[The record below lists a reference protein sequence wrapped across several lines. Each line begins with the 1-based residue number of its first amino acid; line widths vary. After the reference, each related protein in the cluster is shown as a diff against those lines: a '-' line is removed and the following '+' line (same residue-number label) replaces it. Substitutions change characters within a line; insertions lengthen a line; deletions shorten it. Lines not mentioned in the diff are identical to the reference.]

1 MKVST
6 KSILSIFVLVFAF
19 NLSYLNYLGFLS
31 KKSDNYCSPNEKEM
45 GSYCLES
52 CCFFDENL
60 FALTCEQY
68 PKKNEYLK
76 LIFVEQNLYF
86 VTYFSIRNNSPPSFT

>member
-19 NLSYLNYLGFLS
+19 NLSYLSYLGFLS
-31 KKSDNYCSPNEKEM
+31 NKSDNYCSSNEKKM
-45 GSYCLES
+45 DSYCLES

-60 FALTCEQY
+60 FAHTCKQY